1 MPIKSPSPRQPSRT
15 GTAPTP
21 HTPAKSP
28 LKTVS
33 AASPRTEG
41 KTKMKLNLAAASA
54 AALQSP
60 RASCRA
66 DSTATS
72 VASSTIATPQKLRN
86 IKMRVDTA
94 SSPFNVMTP
103 ERRMSRDSHSSYLSA
118 YADTEA
124 EAAAEAELVAA
135 AQASALA
142 SMAAE
147 VAKAEAAGAAA
158 QEAMEAAERARAEAA
173 EAADKAASEHAAE
186 VSGLHARLVE
196 LQEAHARELE
206 LRAKQEAEL
215 RQAHEREIA
224 QRTKEEAER
233 TLEKVEELW
242 RVAADCEKLRGEN
255 AALRADKE
263 REAIESA
270 ILREALASTEER
282 EQRLLVDTAEA
293 QLAVVQLE
301 TALASFNRHAV
312 GICHDQMQ
320 LAWQPGGA
328 GAGFVAAMV
337 PNRHR
342 ARPSAT
348 FKSNSPRFPNG
359 AQLAMHG
366 VRANANNAM
375 GEEARL
381 RHAARRA
388 RHDLGIPPLCLSGEC
403 ACGHKD
409 FDALT
414 RVLSAGISLGK
425 RAGVALQ

>member
-1 MPIKSPSPRQPSRT
+1 M
-15 GTAPTP
+15 
-21 HTPAKSP
+21 
-28 LKTVS
+28 
-33 AASPRTEG
+33 
-41 KTKMKLNLAAASA
+41 
-54 AALQSP
+54 
-60 RASCRA
+60 
-66 DSTATS
+66 
-72 VASSTIATPQKLRN
+72 
-86 IKMRVDTA
+86 
-94 SSPFNVMTP
+94 
-103 ERRMSRDSHSSYLSA
+103 
-118 YADTEA
+118 
-124 EAAAEAELVAA
+124 
-135 AQASALA
+135 
-142 SMAAE
+142 
-147 VAKAEAAGAAA
+147 
-158 QEAMEAAERARAEAA
+158 
-173 EAADKAASEHAAE
+173 
-186 VSGLHARLVE
+186 SGLHARLVE

-320 LAWQPGGA
+320 LAWQPGRVRVWA
-328 GAGFVAAMV
+328 LWRRWCPTAI
-337 PNRHR
+337 